1 MIYVITQ
8 PGSTAPSRRPYR
20 DCTSKWRVPAF
31 PLARLACA
39 SCMHR
44 PLFSNYRASTR
55 DVKPHLA
62 TSFQYIC
69 SFKNESVQYT
79 IRICPLYE
87 IDSDLGSQPI
97 GVMLGRR
104 PVEPGYQT
112 AMRRHAS
119 RTSKEAQYRERHI
132 IISMASKSL
141 FMRKGYSGRTPIGQ
155 YFRCSTLV
163 SRGSLFFHFPEVFV
177 AI

>member
-1 MIYVITQ
+1 LKKHDICNYPT
-8 PGSTAPSRRPYR
+8 GSTAPSRRPYR

-31 PLARLACA
+31 PLARLACD

-44 PLFSNYRASTR
+44 PLFSNCRASTR

-97 GVMLGRR
+97 SVMLGRR
-104 PVEPGYQT
+104 PQGAALWSQATKLQCESTPAGPQKKHNIGRGT
-112 AMRRHAS
+112 
-119 RTSKEAQYRERHI
+119 
-132 IISMASKSL
+132 SL
-141 FMRKGYSGRTPIGQ
+141 FQ
-155 YFRCSTLV
+155 WHLC
-163 SRGSLFFHFPEVFV
+163 LFS
-177 AI
+177 